1 MPSRSPA
8 EPPRC
13 PDHHP
18 VQRET
23 PAVQHRL
30 HMGDDDV
37 ARISV
42 TDSRAKAKNL
52 RRDPRASLYAVG
64 DD

>member
-1 MPSRSPA
+1 
-8 EPPRC
+8 
-13 PDHHP
+13 
-18 VQRET
+18 
-23 PAVQHRL
+23 
-30 HMGDDDV
+30 MGDDDV

-42 TDSRAKAKNL
+42 TYSRAKAKNL